1 MYVRRPKFY
10 QSRTVTLIPSKE
22 AQAVGRVS
30 DVAKLL
36 SERFTV
42 YGGPEQALTLLQAM
56 SSKTK
61 IKHLIMSL
69 PTFEDACLVLSESLQ
84 DKSPLWARAFEAL
97 TDLSES
103 EIGHETEDAISA
115 LNQAA
120 YLFLDLSRLVDA
132 PEIWAECHRV
142 LSRQIQTETQITAA
156 PIETRY
162 VFKRAA

>member
-10 QSRTVTLIPSKE
+10 QSRTVTVIPTRE
-22 AQAVGRVS
+22 AQAVARVS
-30 DVAKLL
+30 DVAKIL

-56 SSKTK
+56 ASKAK
-61 IKHLIMSL
+61 IGHLLMTM

-84 DKSPLWARAFEAL
+84 STFPLWARAFEAL

-103 EIGHETEDAISA
+103 EIGHVDQDAVSA

-120 YLFLDLSRLVDA
+120 YLFLDLSLLPGAD
-132 PEIWAECHRV
+132 PIWAECHRN
-142 LSRQIQTETQITAA
+142 LSAQIRA
-156 PIETRY
+156 ETRDSA
-162 VFKRAA
+162 KLAA

>member
-1 MYVRRPKFY
+1 MSTTEYVRRPKFY
-10 QSRTVTLIPSKE
+10 QPKTLTVIPIE
-22 AQAVGRVS
+22 QAQTVGRAQ
-30 DVAKLL
+30 DVAWLL

-120 YLFLDLSRLVDA
+120 YLFLDLSLLPGAD
-132 PEIWAECHRV
+132 PIWAECHRI
-142 LSRQIQTETQITAA
+142 LSAQIRAETASAVKLAA
-156 PIETRY
+156 
-162 VFKRAA
+162 